1 MVPPSP
7 ANFYFPASGVL
18 KITLRPCLRPPR
30 PRRVVVVVD
39 CTWWGCI
46 VTGEGLIPPTGM
58 YSSKKKR
65 IRGKSVG
72 MSEKMR
78 TAHEER
84 DEDRASTPQGPMGPS
99 VRSFL
104 FLPLSRFSLRRGSLL
119 TEERD
124 ILLLSLIPR
133 RRVRIRF
140 SRQIPCLQAA
150 ATSLFGINL
159 PILHPVSGTSCNRI
173 SLSARLGS
181 LLPAPANDSRSYDFL
196 SLINYRVARGVCR
209 DLERL
214 PFFRPPPDSSTCV
227 LRFSAQRRVATAE
240 NDAANCERA
249 LGRARFRE

>member
-72 MSEKMR
+72 MSEKNANGARGERRRSRKHPAR
-78 TAHEER
+78 THG
-84 DEDRASTPQGPMGPS
+84 SF
-99 VRSFL
+99 RSFL
-104 FLPLSRFSLRRGSLL
+104 PFSTPVAFFSPPWSLL

-159 PILHPVSGTSCNRI
+159 PILHPVSGTSCNRF
-173 SLSARLGS
+173 SLSARL
-181 LLPAPANDSRSYDFL
+181 APPGA
-196 SLINYRVARGVCR
+196 G
-209 DLERL
+209 ER
-214 PFFRPPPDSSTCV
+214 FTV
-227 LRFSAQRRVATAE
+227 VRFS
-240 NDAANCERA
+240 
-249 LGRARFRE
+249 